1 MYACICKGITEDQV
15 RDVGSLGISAP
26 GELISVLALDDASCC
41 GRCVA
46 HIEEFVELAREGAS
60 QASCVR
66 PSVTPRSAVLV
77 GA

>member
-15 RDVGSLGISAP
+15 RRVGSFGVTAP

-41 GRCVA
+41 GRCMA
-46 HIEEFVELAREGAS
+46 HIEEFVELACEGAS
-60 QASCVR
+60 QTSCV
-66 PSVTPRSAVLV
+66 PAAGSPRSPVLV